1 MFHRSRSIPE
11 RVGGGGG
18 NPRDATRTPRDRESD
33 TSARPLCARASQIS
47 RARFGRPP
55 FVSVRAAPLRSRA
68 AHTVAVGTNTPG
80 ETREEGSRGGGRGV
94 SGRKTAGPEKHPLYP
109 RVSESAEGSPRPAAD
124 RCARSDGRFLSRP
137 RKPSRRKIWGVE
149 RSRRRSFLRTAAVS
163 RALGADAPHFSR
175 TPNHFP
181 RQQVRD
187 RTDAALARSPRRVF
201 ARARDVSAARATP
214 SRGRLGAARLFSEGK
229 RRRFRSAA
237 KSPTS
242 GRKERGKHPRT
253 VPDLPRAPD
262 EAREEGVRT
271 ARERSRGIQAVTAT
285 GRDRAA
291 RHLSYLVSPQ
301 LKTLIRFSPPVVA
314 PAPTCQIVRRHS
326 QNGYRRQGAPFHR
339 HLRSRRLR

>member
-1 MFHRSRSIPE
+1 MF
-11 RVGGGGG
+11 
-18 NPRDATRTPRDRESD
+18 
-33 TSARPLCARASQIS
+33 
-47 RARFGRPP
+47 
-55 FVSVRAAPLRSRA
+55 
-68 AHTVAVGTNTPG
+68 PG
-80 ETREEGSRGGGRGV
+80 ENGR
-94 SGRKTAGPEKHPLYP
+94 SGKHP
-109 RVSESAEGSPRPAAD
+109 RVSVSAEGSPRPAAD

-137 RKPSRRKIWGVE
+137 RKPSRGKIWGVE
-149 RSRRRSFLRTAAVS
+149 RSRRLSFLRTAAVS

-187 RTDAALARSPRRVF
+187 RTGAALARSPRRVF

-262 EAREEGVRT
+262 ETREEGVRT

-314 PAPTCQIVRRHS
+314 PTPTSLLVRRHS

>member
-11 RVGGGGG
+11 RGGGGKT
-18 NPRDATRTPRDRESD
+18 RATRREPRATANR
-33 TSARPLCARASQIS
+33 TLARVPGARAHRRYPEPASVALRS
-47 RARFGRPP
+47 SPCARPP
-55 FVSVRAAPLRSRA
+55 FGPARRTLSRSEQTPLAKPGKKARAEAGG
-68 AHTVAVGTNTPG
+68 VFPG
-80 ETREEGSRGGGRGV
+80 ENGRSGKTSR
-94 SGRKTAGPEKHPLYP
+94 YP

-137 RKPSRRKIWGVE
+137 RKPSRGKIWGVE
-149 RSRRRSFLRTAAVS
+149 RSRRLSFLRTAAVS

-187 RTDAALARSPRRVF
+187 RTGAALARSPRRVF

-314 PAPTCQIVRRHS
+314 PAPTSLLVRRHS